1 MIKYSV
7 RRVINSNINLPRHR
21 LNNEKWKLRE
31 TKRGEKVAAEQRE
44 DIRAQ
49 YSLESPAWTV
59 ASSKS
64 PVGRLPLSCASNRSR
79 KTMGRQRKEGRGKM
93 ADERNEMMERRKHA
107 ARATAK

>member
-31 TKRGEKVAAEQRE
+31 TKRGENVAAKQRE

-49 YSLESPAWTV
+49 YSGVSGLD
-59 ASSKS
+59 
-64 PVGRLPLSCASNRSR
+64 
-79 KTMGRQRKEGRGKM
+79 GRQLKVTGGKVAALLRLRSQPQDNGQTEKGGKEQNGR
-93 ADERNEMMERRKHA
+93 
-107 ARATAK
+107 